1 MKASMRVTL
10 MVTLVS
16 AGLILPPRV
25 AAHSLQAVE
34 ETLQQEERYAQ
45 VVDQPAPAFDLEDLE
60 GRRWRLSD
68 FAGKAVILNF
78 VYARCQDICP
88 VHMAHIA
95 ELQRM
100 MNTARMQEV
109 VQFITIATD
118 TEENTAE
125 TAKAMAAYRQ
135 RFELDPVNWMFLHGG
150 AEDPGAGIRLADRY
164 GLKFVPAN
172 DGAQMHAVVTHV
184 IDREG
189 RMRARFHGLRFEPV
203 KLVAYANS
211 LAFDVHDEDTADDHG
226 ESFALSGSA
235 VWRLMGAGA
244 LLAAVLLAYGWH
256 RRRLSR
262 KTESA
267 E

>member
-10 MVTLVS
+10 MVALVS
-16 AGLILPPRV
+16 AGVIMPPPV
-25 AAHSLQAVE
+25 AAHSTQAVE

-45 VVDQPAPAFDLEDLE
+45 VVNQPAPAFDLEDLE

-68 FAGKAVILNF
+68 FAGMAVILNF
-78 VYARCQDICP
+78 VYARCQDVCP
-88 VHMAHIA
+88 LHMVGIA

-118 TEENTAE
+118 TEDAAE
-125 TAKAMAAYRQ
+125 TAKAMAPYRQ
-135 RFELDPVNWMFLHGG
+135 RFGLDPVNWMFLYGG
-150 AEDPGAGIRLADRY
+150 ADDPGAGIRLADRY
-164 GLKFVPAN
+164 GLKFVPSD
-172 DGAQMHAVVTHV
+172 DGDQMHAVVTHV

-211 LAFDVHDEDTADDHG
+211 LAFDVHDEETADADG
-226 ESFALSGSA
+226 ESFAQTGSA
-235 VWRLMGAGA
+235 VWSLMGAGA
-244 LLAAVLLAYGWH
+244 LLAASLAYGWH

-262 KTESA
+262 KTGSA